1 MQSVFGIWNLRPTTQ
16 NCWPRFKVCE
26 TNIKGEMKEV
36 NLIPFKKKRS
46 IKKNKSKF
54 IWLGKDCW
62 SGNMNT
68 HQTHRLH
75 VTPQRVFFGNW
86 TLAFLIC
93 SWNEPYWDCKLT
105 EVDLLFLKIYLFDS
119 AGSWLRHVGSSS
131 LAWDRTHA
139 AWSGSLES

>member
-1 MQSVFGIWNLRPTTQ
+1 MSIIPNSASAPATAQDIKVNNPEPSIPSIVISDGKMMKTQ
-16 NCWPRFKVCE
+16 
-26 TNIKGEMKEV
+26 MKEV

-93 SWNEPYWDCKLT
+93 SWNEPY
-105 EVDLLFLKIYLFDS
+105 
-119 AGSWLRHVGSSS
+119 
-131 LAWDRTHA
+131 
-139 AWSGSLES
+139 